1 MLQSDIR
8 YLKAQI
14 KIGGKQNETVDWYI
28 DVMEQGIDATKAMK
42 DFVHVRDQRDALEKS
57 LTEIKKKKNVEI
69 FALNKRIKELEKQ
82 LLK

>member
-14 KIGGKQNETVDWYI
+14 KIGGKQSETVDWYI

-42 DFVHVRDQRDALEKS
+42 DFVHVRD
-57 LTEIKKKKNVEI
+57 
-69 FALNKRIKELEKQ
+69 
-82 LLK
+82 